1 MLAFLV
7 CCIVKYMNRRQFSKV
22 LWCSILRLHLSLS
35 TELGNGIQ
43 LLGLHPNSKYYKM
56 VLDNSLVVE
65 VKRLGSLEG
74 NGTQETTSSGRSK
87 SVKRMLLKELKGFA
101 GVRPCNLNSL
111 RAYVRKSDEFVLVF
125 DYMLN
130 GSSLEDVMTKI
141 RAKEIKL

>member
-1 MLAFLV
+1 MFYPK
-7 CCIVKYMNRRQFSKV
+7 ITSK
-22 LWCSILRLHLSLS
+22 SLHA
-35 TELGNGIQ
+35 T
-43 LLGLHPNSKYYKM
+43 LLGSHPNSKYYKM

-74 NGTQETTSSGRSK
+74 NGTQETTSSGSSK
-87 SVKRMLLKELKGFA
+87 SVKRRLLKELERFA